1 MISLLILGYSLEKV
15 TGKIRFLILYFLS
28 GILAGIVSL
37 AYNLSMAQESVSCGA
52 SGAIYGLMGA
62 LLVMLVVGNRGR
74 LSSEVPRYILYL
86 AISLYSGM
94 QDPTIDNR
102 PYWRFCSRCCHLFMH
117 DAVYEW
123 RFLMRVN
130 IYYGGRGLIDDP
142 TLYVLEK
149 ITKVLD
155 ELRVTVER
163 YNLYEDKRAITV
175 LPKTL
180 KEADGVFWQ
189 ASLEWFGF
197 GGFLH
202 QFLDACWLYGDKE
215 KLSHMYMMP
224 VVMATTYGE
233 REAEYSLIRAWE
245 MLGGVPGEGICA
257 YVDNHVEFE
266 MNAQFGLM
274 IEKKTENF
282 YRMISKKAVAFP
294 NSSVAVKRN
303 VLRTSNLSLTPQ
315 ESEQLS
321 EYDFHDN
328 YVKKQKEDI
337 EELASLFKGMLGEEK
352 MKTIM

>member
-1 MISLLILGYSLEKV
+1 MK
-15 TGKIRFLILYFLS
+15 
-28 GILAGIVSL
+28 
-37 AYNLSMAQESVSCGA
+37 
-52 SGAIYGLMGA
+52 
-62 LLVMLVVGNRGR
+62 
-74 LSSEVPRYILYL
+74 
-86 AISLYSGM
+86 
-94 QDPTIDNR
+94 
-102 PYWRFCSRCCHLFMH
+102 
-117 DAVYEW
+117 
-123 RFLMRVN
+123 VN

-180 KEADGVFWQ
+180 KDADGIILA
-189 ASLEWFGF
+189 ASVEWFGI
-197 GGFLH
+197 GGFLQ
-202 QFLDACWLYGDKE
+202 QFLDACWLYGDKD
-215 KLSHMYMMP
+215 KIARTYMLP

-245 MLGGVPGEGICA
+245 MLGGVPGEGLCA

-266 MNAQFGLM
+266 TNAQFSLM
-274 IEKKTENF
+274 IEKKAENF

-294 NSSVAVKRN
+294 NSSMEVKKT
-303 VLRTSNLSLTPQ
+303 VLRSSNLSLTPQ

-321 EYDFHDN
+321 EYVSNDN

-337 EELASLFKGMLGEEK
+337 EELASLFKGMLGEGDEADDYITRLQEHFFPMDGLK
-352 MKTIM
+352 AVFRLDLIDENSSLVIEINEDQLNCYRGTVEQADVTAKVKTSVFEEVLNGTKSFQSAFMSGDLSAQGNFKILCNFDTIFRFQNK